1 MKKKIVF
8 TLTALTAV
16 LVFIFSGIFL
26 FRRELTRRLSLV
38 SVPISVS
45 TLPPRHL
52 ITVDDLTWIDV
63 PSAYL
68 QADILREEAELVG
81 LWTRLEG
88 TIPAGSFFYQEMLD
102 APEAMADFSVRYSN
116 RKLLRYEQRE
126 IS

>member
-16 LVFIFSGIFL
+16 LVLIFSGILL
-26 FRRELTRRLSLV
+26 FRRELTLRLSLV

-68 QADILREEAELVG
+68 QAD
-81 LWTRLEG
+81 T
-88 TIPAGSFFYQEMLD
+88 AGGSGIGWFVDTAGRHDSRRFLFLSGN
-102 APEAMADFSVRYSN
+102 A
-116 RKLLRYEQRE
+116 
-126 IS
+126 